1 MTTVGRVRMEDVARE
16 AGVSVATVSKVV
28 NQRYGV
34 AQSTIDRVTEVIESL
49 GYEASLGARSL
60 RSHRTNVIGVLVAE
74 FEPFST
80 ELLKGVSS
88 AIDETGYELLA
99 YSGGHHGRS
108 VGWERRSLSRL
119 GGTLIDGAILVTP
132 TVVSASAEVPVVA
145 VDPHT
150 GPADMPTVDADNV
163 GGAVAAT
170 EHLLALGHRRIAL
183 LGGREDLESARLR
196 EHGFRQ
202 AMAAAGVPVDP
213 DLVRVGGYRPE
224 TASAPAREL
233 LARADRPTAVFAAND
248 ISAIRTIE
256 VAHELGLRVP
266 EDVSVVG
273 FDNVPESVLC
283 SPSLTTVAQPLHDI
297 GVTALRMLVELLAG
311 REPEPAHVRLPTS
324 MVTRDSTGPGA
335 GILTRRGGRAR
346 MPATRSAR
354 RTLRYPGEHH
364 GRPAPREVGLERA
377 EGGLGLVVLVQDRR
391 QRLAADTAAEVPR
404 VGPAVGVVEAPHGVR
419 QAVPARQAALHQHA
433 VVPGLG
439 LQQRV
444 ERCRR

>member
-1 MTTVGRVRMEDVARE
+1 MEDVARV

-28 NQRYGV
+28 NRRYGV
-34 AQSTIDRVTEVIESL
+34 APSTMVKVTEVIEEL

-99 YSGGHHGRS
+99 YSGGHHGGA

-132 TVVSASAEVPVVA
+132 TVVSAPAEIPVVA

-150 GPADMPTVDADNV
+150 GPPGIPTVDADNV
-163 GGAVAAT
+163 AGAMAAT
-170 EHLLALGHRRIAL
+170 RHLLALGHRRIAH
-183 LGGREDLESARLR
+183 LGGRADLESARLR
-196 EHGFRQ
+196 ENGFRA
-202 AMAAAGVPVDP
+202 AMAAAGVPVDAE
-213 DLVRVGGYRPE
+213 LVRVGGYRPE
-224 TASAPAREL
+224 TATAPVREL
-233 LARADRPTAVFAAND
+233 LTRPDRPTAVFAAND

-266 EDVSVVG
+266 EDLSVVG

-283 SPSLTTVAQPLHDI
+283 HPSLTTIAQPLHDI

-311 REPEPAHVRLPTS
+311 REPAPAHVRLPTR
-324 MVTRDSTGPGA
+324 MVERASTGP
-335 GILTRRGGRAR
+335 
-346 MPATRSAR
+346 
-354 RTLRYPGEHH
+354 
-364 GRPAPREVGLERA
+364 
-377 EGGLGLVVLVQDRR
+377 
-391 QRLAADTAAEVPR
+391 VPS
-404 VGPAVGVVEAPHGVR
+404 P
-419 QAVPARQAALHQHA
+419 
-433 VVPGLG
+433 
-439 LQQRV
+439 
-444 ERCRR
+444 